1 MILADWEQRL
11 NTLTPPTDIRLGLE
25 RVKAVWQRL
34 DQHRPRTVITVAGT
48 NGKGSTVEALGFLL
62 GHTESTV
69 GQYTSPHLHHI
80 TERIRVSGVPVKPAV
95 LADALDQVES
105 VRGDIDLTYFE
116 YLTLAAFWIFQDQ
129 NVDCWVCE
137 IGLGGRLDAV
147 NILDADVAIITSIGM
162 DHQEYLGDTLD
173 AIAREK
179 AGVMRPN
186 QCVWTAADN
195 VRETLD
201 ACATAIGAH
210 LNWLDASQRDMD
222 PLIDRQP
229 DVLKRTRLPL
239 DSLTLAVRALES
251 LDRLPNPIPWQALA
265 ALEMPGRLTSRLVS
279 GVQWICDVGHNPE
292 AASYVADQLQLTTVP
307 GRRLLI
313 MGLLKDKSATAVID
327 VLAVSQLFDQILTVD
342 LPGPR
347 GQSGADLKRI
357 WKTRLPKTPIES
369 FATLSDAITA
379 LEHRLQ
385 SGDQVL
391 VFGSFLLVADAL
403 THDKFN

>member
-1 MILADWEQRL
+1 
-11 NTLTPPTDIRLGLE
+11 
-25 RVKAVWQRL
+25 VK
-34 DQHRPRTVITVAGT
+34 
-48 NGKGSTVEALGFLL
+48 S
-62 GHTESTV
+62 
-69 GQYTSPHLHHI
+69 
-80 TERIRVSGVPVKPAV
+80 AV

-105 VRGDIDLTYFE
+105 ARGDIDLTYFE

-147 NILDADVAIITSIGM
+147 NILDADLAIITSIGM

-210 LNWLDASQRDMD
+210 LNWLDASQRDMA
-222 PLIDRQP
+222 PWIDRQP

-292 AASYVADQLQLTTVP
+292 AASYVVDQVQLMTVP

-327 VLAVSQLFDQILTVD
+327 VLADSALFDQILTID

-347 GQSGADLKRI
+347 GQLGGDLKCI

>member
-1 MILADWEQRL
+1 M
-11 NTLTPPTDIRLGLE
+11 
-25 RVKAVWQRL
+25 
-34 DQHRPRTVITVAGT
+34 
-48 NGKGSTVEALGFLL
+48 
-62 GHTESTV
+62 
-69 GQYTSPHLHHI
+69 
-80 TERIRVSGVPVKPAV
+80 
-95 LADALDQVES
+95 ADALDQVES
-105 VRGDIDLTYFE
+105 ARGDIDLTYFE

-147 NILDADVAIITSIGM
+147 NILDADLAIITSIGM

-210 LNWLDASQRDMD
+210 LNWLDASQRDMA
-222 PLIDRQP
+222 PWIDRQP

-292 AASYVADQLQLTTVP
+292 AASYVVDQLQLT
-307 GRRLLI
+307 
-313 MGLLKDKSATAVID
+313 
-327 VLAVSQLFDQILTVD
+327 
-342 LPGPR
+342 
-347 GQSGADLKRI
+347 
-357 WKTRLPKTPIES
+357 KT
-369 FATLSDAITA
+369 
-379 LEHRLQ
+379 
-385 SGDQVL
+385 
-391 VFGSFLLVADAL
+391 
-403 THDKFN
+403 